1 MGRGEASP
9 VNETE
14 AELEE
19 WRRCCRL
26 GSPVFP
32 GSCPLEEGKGCQVVA
47 TPRAGFTSPGQG
59 QAESR

>member
-1 MGRGEASP
+1 MGRGESSP

-19 WRRCCRL
+19 RPRCSRL

-32 GSCPLEEGKGCQVVA
+32 GGCPLEEGKGCQVVA